1 MKAPPITLF
10 VGEHKFLSNFYP
22 WKIEYQGIVYP
33 TSEHAYQAAKSMDKS
48 ERLAIAA
55 ATSPG
60 VAKKMGKLV
69 VMRRVSWDPDV
80 KIDIM
85 RNILR
90 LKFSTPFMAGKLLA
104 TGDAPLVEGNTWGDR
119 FWGVCRGQ
127 GENHLGRLLME
138 IREEIRRELG
148 RV

>member
-1 MKAPPITLF
+1 MKAPPITSF

-22 WKIEYQGIVYP
+22 WKIEYEGIVYP
-33 TSEHAYQAAKSMDKS
+33 SSEHAYQAAKSVDRS

-55 ATSPG
+55 ASSPG
-60 VAKKMGKLV
+60 MAKKMGQLV

-85 RNILR
+85 RSILR
-90 LKFSTPFMAGKLLA
+90 LKFATPFMSGLLLG
-104 TGDAPLVEGNTWGDR
+104 TRDAPLVEGNTWGDR

-138 IREEIRRELG
+138 IREEIRQELG